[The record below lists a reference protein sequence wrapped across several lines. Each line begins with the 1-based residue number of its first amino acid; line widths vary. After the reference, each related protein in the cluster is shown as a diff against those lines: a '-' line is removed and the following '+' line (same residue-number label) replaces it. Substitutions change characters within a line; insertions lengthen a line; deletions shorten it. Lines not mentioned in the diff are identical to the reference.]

1 MQDVIQMPDLAYL
14 IVLAGTI
21 SLRPM
26 ALRRTSVLA
35 AGSLALG
42 LAALPAG
49 AHPVTA
55 GLLLLAALVAAVV
68 AIRAGWRGLPL
79 AAGALLVLWIS
90 RGVVIATGVT
100 AALLGVLAIAAIAA
114 VLLWLTHLLRRRPR
128 APLAPA
134 APGTLL
140 PLLIPGLLLAAL
152 GSHLSVVLLGPAL
165 LSWTAWL
172 MVRPAGFRR
181 WPVVPASV
189 CVVLVALYHFMS
201 TVAGPEGLAMSGLD
215 SLPFSP
221 AAEVM
226 VGAALL
232 VVSWLLTGLWPL
244 QRWSPGPLVAPGAA
258 ILLARVGL
266 VAAPGG
272 LEHWRTIAALLAMLG
287 IWHAAASGW
296 SAGMAVGGA
305 WLALISLDPS
315 GIVAAAWL
323 LPSAVVLD
331 LAGGERAE
339 SSPRY
344 RWSRDVAWM
353 AAGWGGL
360 LAIGAGLHGEVVYT
374 MLSAAGAILLMASP
388 RQAMTASDR
397 SSTAPS
403 A

>member
-1 MQDVIQMPDLAYL
+1 M
-14 IVLAGTI
+14 
-21 SLRPM
+21 
-26 ALRRTSVLA
+26 
-35 AGSLALG
+35 
-42 LAALPAG
+42 
-49 AHPVTA
+49 
-55 GLLLLAALVAAVV
+55 LLAALVAAGV

-79 AAGALLVLWIS
+79 GAGAFLVLWIS
-90 RGVVIATGVT
+90 RGVVTATGV
-100 AALLGVLAIAAIAA
+100 AEALLGVLAIAAIAA
-114 VLLWLTHLLRRRPR
+114 VLLWLGHLVRRRPG
-128 APLAPA
+128 APLAPS
-134 APGTLL
+134 APVTLL
-140 PLLIPGLLLAAL
+140 PLLIPGLLLSAL

-172 MVRPAGFRR
+172 IVRPAGARR
-181 WPVVPASV
+181 WPVIPAAV

-232 VVSWLLTGLWPL
+232 VVSWLLSGLWPL
-244 QRWSPGPLVAPGAA
+244 HRWSPGPLVAPGAA

-296 SAGMAVGGA
+296 GAGMAVGGA
-305 WLALISLDPS
+305 WLALISLEPS

-339 SSPRY
+339 SSPVR

-353 AAGWGGL
+353 MAGWGGL
-360 LAIGAGLHGEVVYT
+360 LAIRAGLHGEVVYT

-388 RQAMTASDR
+388 RQAMTASDS